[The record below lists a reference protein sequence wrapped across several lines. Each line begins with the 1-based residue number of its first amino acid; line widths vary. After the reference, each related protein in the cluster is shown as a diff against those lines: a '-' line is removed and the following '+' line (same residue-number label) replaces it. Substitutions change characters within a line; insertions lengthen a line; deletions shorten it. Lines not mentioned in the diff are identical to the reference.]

1 MKHALLIGATG
12 LVGSHLLQLLLND
25 ERFGSVTV
33 FVRRLTG
40 ISHPKMKEHIID
52 FEEPLA
58 WQHLVKGD
66 VIFLALGTT
75 LNTAGSKQAQYR
87 VDHSYQYQFASVA
100 AMNGVPELVL
110 VSSAGASL
118 KSRFFYMRMKAELER
133 DINQLTFRKSVFIRP
148 GALTGPRQEKR
159 TGERIGVA
167 ILRVVN
173 ALRLFR
179 RYRPIHAGVVAQ
191 AMVNATFADAKGTA
205 IHELDAV
212 FRLAERNY

>member
-12 LVGSHLLQLLLND
+12 LVGSHLLQQLIED
-25 ERFGSVTV
+25 QRYTSITI
-33 FVRRLTG
+33 FVRRNTG
-40 ISHPKMKEHIID
+40 ISHPRVKEHIID

-100 AMNGVPELVL
+100 ALNGVRELVL

-118 KSRFFYMRMKAELER
+118 QSRFFYMRMKAELER
-133 DINQLTFRKSVFIRP
+133 DIEQLTFEKRVFIRP

-159 TGERIGVA
+159 IGERFGVA
-167 ILRVVN
+167 VLRVVN
-173 ALRLFR
+173 ALGLFR
-179 RYRPIHAGVVAQ
+179 RYRPIHAGTVAR
-191 AMVNATFADAKGTA
+191 AMINATFTLDTGVKVY
-205 IHELDAV
+205 ELDAV
-212 FRLAERNY
+212 FGLAEGNY